1 MDLRSTLSKQY
12 ISEALIALLQVK
24 EYNKISIQDIVDKA
38 GLSRITYYRN
48 FNNKDEI
55 IIYYLEENTQ
65 DFFNRLNINVNQKEW
80 KKYIE
85 ILFKDLLDEKK
96 LLLAKTLIK
105 ADLTHYIKN
114 EIERVLTSK
123 TDNQRDLYKRLF
135 IAGGIFNVYIEWVS
149 NGCKETPEEMSNILN
164 EYFERF
170 NLHQA

>member
-55 IIYYLEENTQ
+55 IIYYLEENTR
-65 DFFNRLNINVNQKEW
+65 DFFNRLNVNINQKEW

-85 ILFKDLLDEKK
+85 ILFRDLLEEKK
-96 LLLAKTLIK
+96 MLLTKTLIK

-114 EIERVLTSK
+114 EIERVLTSR
-123 TDNQRDLYKRLF
+123 TNNQREMYKQLF

-164 EYFERF
+164 DFFESF
-170 NLHQA
+170 ILHQA

>member
-55 IIYYLEENTQ
+55 IIYYLEENTR
-65 DFFNRLNINVNQKEW
+65 DFFNRLNVNINQKEW

-85 ILFKDLLDEKK
+85 ILFRDLLEEKK
-96 LLLAKTLIK
+96 MLLTKTLIK

-114 EIERVLTSK
+114 EIERVLTSR
-123 TDNQRDLYKRLF
+123 TDNQYEMYKQLF

-164 EYFERF
+164 DFFESF
-170 NLHQA
+170 ILHQA